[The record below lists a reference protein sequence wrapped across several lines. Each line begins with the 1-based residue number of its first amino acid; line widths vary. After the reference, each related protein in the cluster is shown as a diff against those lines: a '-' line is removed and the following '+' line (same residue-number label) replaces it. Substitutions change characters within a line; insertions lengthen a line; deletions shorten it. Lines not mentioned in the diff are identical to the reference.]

1 MAEDE
6 RTAGFCCE
14 PNPGTPSP
22 LNENDS
28 TMRGEKAQPGSEH
41 RVGIIEEPQNMP
53 GQHDVEDPL
62 GERRSSGVSFVKV
75 DVDSRFLGF
84 RPGARKHRARN
95 IDPRQA
101 MPALSKE
108 HSKAARTA
116 AEIGNPRGALRQQ
129 WLKEQFPRR
138 ASFGITEAV
147 VDLIVEVLGKSVPQ
161 GFRFRTH
168 CSILALT
175 SD

>member
-6 RTAGFCCE
+6 RTAGFCCK

-22 LNENDS
+22 LNENEPAV
-28 TMRGEKAQPGSEH
+28 RGEKAQPGSEH

-53 GQHDVEDPL
+53 GEHNVEAPV
-62 GERRSSGVSFVKV
+62 GKRRSSGVSFVKV
-75 DVDSRFLGF
+75 DVDPRCLGF
-84 RPGARKHRARN
+84 RPGARKHCARN
-95 IDPRQA
+95 VDPRQA
-101 MPALSKE
+101 MPALSEE
-108 HSKAARTA
+108 HSKAARSA
-116 AEIGNPRGALRQQ
+116 AEIGNASDPVGQQ

-138 ASFGITEAV
+138 ASCGITEAV

-168 CSILALT
+168 YSILALT